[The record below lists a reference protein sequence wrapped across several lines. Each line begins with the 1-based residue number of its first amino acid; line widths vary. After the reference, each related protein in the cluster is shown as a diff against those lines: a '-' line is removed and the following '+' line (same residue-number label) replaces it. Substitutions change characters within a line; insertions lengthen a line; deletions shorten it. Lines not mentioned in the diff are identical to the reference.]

1 MLFLETITPDTLA
14 LLRQLQ
20 ALPELAGTR
29 LVGGTALALQLGH
42 RTSIDI
48 DLFGTWDYA
57 IDLTEILRPLGDVRK
72 ESGTP
77 NGRMAFYFI
86 NGIKVDCVAY
96 DRYVWLDPP
105 ISESGIRLAGVRDI
119 AAMKI
124 NAVTNRGSRKDFVDL
139 ACLLPLHPL
148 PEMFAWYQAKYPE
161 GNPALAMRS
170 LSYFADAET
179 MPMPKMLIPFDWDE
193 AKNLIRS
200 AVRGLLE

>member
-1 MLFLETITPDTLA
+1 MLSLETITPDTLA

-20 ALPELAGTR
+20 SLPELADTR

-42 RTSIDI
+42 RTSIDL

-57 IDLTEILRPLGDVRK
+57 IDLTEILHPLGDVRK

-86 NGIKVDCVAY
+86 DGIKVDCVAY

-105 ISESGIRLAGVRDI
+105 IAESGIHLAGVRDI
-119 AAMKI
+119 AAMTI

-161 GNPALAMRS
+161 ANPALAMRS